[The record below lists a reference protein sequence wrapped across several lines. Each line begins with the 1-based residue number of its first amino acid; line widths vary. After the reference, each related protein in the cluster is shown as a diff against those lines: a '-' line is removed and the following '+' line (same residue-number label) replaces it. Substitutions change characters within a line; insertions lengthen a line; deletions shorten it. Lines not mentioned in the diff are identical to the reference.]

1 VSRSLQAAC
10 LYGSSR
16 GSIGA
21 AGASGYVKYQSGQ
34 HAASRHRS
42 AGLATS
48 AVRLRRK
55 GGQPLRKPANMS
67 EEVSVQQISVADGP
81 SDSTGSN
88 GTGPKGSRSVPYQQ
102 SAESAAE
109 DSPVSA
115 QQAGQQTRQAIRQQ
129 SKAAGGIQAADWLT
143 DNAVWVADQ
152 TPPSDG
158 PIWPSDVRILPT
170 ITAHPPHTAMPSTA
184 SGLSHVYCRQAN

>member
-1 VSRSLQAAC
+1 VTLPELCSESSNLWVAS

-16 GSIGA
+16 SSTSA
-21 AGASGYVKYQSGQ
+21 AGASGYVQYQSGQ

-42 AGLATS
+42 AGVATS

-55 GGQPLRKPANMS
+55 GSQPQRKPAYVS
-67 EEVSVQQISVADGP
+67 EEVPVQQISVVDGP
-81 SDSTGSN
+81 PDSKGSN
-88 GTGPKGSRSVPYQQ
+88 GTRPKGSRSLPYQQ
-102 SAESAAE
+102 SAESAVE
-109 DSPVSA
+109 DSTVSA
-115 QQAGQQTRQAIRQQ
+115 QQADQQTQQAIRQQ

-158 PIWPSDVRILPT
+158 PTWPSDVRILPT
-170 ITAHPPHTAMPSTA
+170 IIAHS
-184 SGLSHVYCRQAN
+184 Q